1 MNTYTVYAGQL
12 DEVKKRLEK
21 MRKKAETYGASFS
34 YSVGEEYPAT
44 VSVNSIDPVSSTI
57 YVSEKH
63 TVPAVDI
70 IIECDELIRANGWS
84 VRAKIEH
91 GDKGNI
97 VTGFGNKPVDRAWYT
112 APRFLRPLQNEPLQI
127 RHIYLRRRGGEHPA
141 GRKELPEGLHGHQ
154 SCHRC
159 HVGGSARH
167 PRQRAGMDVRKN
179 GRAGRGPGCTM

>member
-1 MNTYTVYAGQL
+1 MVYRGKPDGGHRARRFRMSTYTVYAGQL

-57 YVSEKH
+57 YVSEKQ
-63 TVPAVDI
+63 TVPAADI

-112 APRFLRPLQNEPLQI
+112 AQI
-127 RHIYLRRRGGEHPA
+127 
-141 GRKELPEGLHGHQ
+141 
-154 SCHRC
+154 
-159 HVGGSARH
+159 
-167 PRQRAGMDVRKN
+167 
-179 GRAGRGPGCTM
+179 GRASCRERV